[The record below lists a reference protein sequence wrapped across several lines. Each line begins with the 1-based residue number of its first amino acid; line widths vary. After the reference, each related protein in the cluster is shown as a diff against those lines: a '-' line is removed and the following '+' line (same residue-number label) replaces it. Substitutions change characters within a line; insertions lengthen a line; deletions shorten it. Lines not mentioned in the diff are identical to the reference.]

1 MVVGM
6 VFVWE
11 ETGVPGWNPP
21 VWLGGHMTISH
32 ADAWP
37 LTLNSLLLDVCQLWP
52 LTHLYLTYV
61 SFNLE
66 LTSTWRMSAL
76 TLNSPL
82 LDVCQLWPWTHLYLT
97 YVNFGLELTSH
108 WRMSALPW
116 THLYLTYVSFDLE
129 LTSTWHMSA
138 LTLNSPLL
146 DVCQLWPWT
155 RLSLTYVSFD
165 LELAST
171 WRMSALTYPTTFLL
185 FCYIDNLAISCVP
198 NGCIRTMYCIRTLTW
213 NYGIINMDQCIA
225 K

>member
-97 YVNFGLELTSH
+97 YVNFGLELTST
-108 WRMSALPW
+108 WR
-116 THLYLTYVSFDLE
+116 
-129 LTSTWHMSA
+129 MSA

-155 RLSLTYVSFD
+155 HLYLTYASFD
-165 LELAST
+165 LELGST
-171 WRMSALTYPTTFLL
+171 WRLSALTLNSPLLDVCQLWLTRRLFYCSVILTTLPFRVFLMGV
-185 FCYIDNLAISCVP
+185 FV
-198 NGCIRTMYCIRTLTW
+198 
-213 NYGIINMDQCIA
+213 QCIVYEHWPETTE
-225 K
+225 